1 MTEKIY
7 IRGIE
12 MAKANDLLDKQETLV
27 SGDNIKTINGI
38 SILGSGDITI
48 SGDSSSIDLSNYIT
62 KDNTTEYIPTEDY
75 NPATKIYVDKTVSNG
90 ISNIDENVYRITLTT
105 SMLGNTGNGSY
116 SLNTTDCKA
125 YADWLTWYQER
136 LGQPTALEF
145 YYNYNAYGTAGTGK
159 FPRLLGRLEFPG
171 NAFTANSDISVSGII
186 PINVNGTS
194 LTTITGTIGQAVCE
208 VAIVTIYFRT
218 DIDDNGNY
226 IPHNSFRGT
235 YSTSRYKFGN
245 DDYQKKMVDGYT
257 WLNTRTYTPTN
268 DYNATTKL
276 YVDTEIQ
283 NSASILQTNIDT
295 VQNNLDNKLPK
306 LTALH
311 VFEHTTDNAQFTN
324 WPLAGSPFATTDYVD
339 GTDVVLSSNDGMKMW
354 SIQTAG
360 YYRIIVSMNVKL
372 QEGATLGI
380 YIDRDWNQT
389 AIVDAITPKS
399 YNWICKDGSNSFTTI
414 LYLDAGS
421 MTACAVNG
429 SGALSFAGTVEMTR
443 IK

>member
-12 MAKANDLLDKQETLV
+12 MAKADDLLDKQETLV
-27 SGDNIKTINGI
+27 SGNNIKTINGT

-48 SGDSSSIDLSNYIT
+48 SGDTPAIDLSNYIT
-62 KDNTTEYIPTEDY
+62 KDNTVEYIPTEDY
-75 NPATKIYVDKTVSNG
+75 NP
-90 ISNIDENVYRITLTT
+90 
-105 SMLGNTGNGSY
+105 
-116 SLNTTDCKA
+116 
-125 YADWLTWYQER
+125 
-136 LGQPTALEF
+136 
-145 YYNYNAYGTAGTGK
+145 
-159 FPRLLGRLEFPG
+159 
-171 NAFTANSDISVSGII
+171 
-186 PINVNGTS
+186 
-194 LTTITGTIGQAVCE
+194 
-208 VAIVTIYFRT
+208 
-218 DIDDNGNY
+218 
-226 IPHNSFRGT
+226 
-235 YSTSRYKFGN
+235 
-245 DDYQKKMVDGYT
+245 
-257 WLNTRTYTPTN
+257 
-268 DYNATTKL
+268 TTKL

-283 NSASILQTNIDT
+283 NRATTLQTNIDA

-324 WPLAGSPFATTDYVD
+324 WSLAGSPFATTDYVD
-339 GTDVVLSSNDGMKMW
+339 GTDVILSSNNGMEMW

-360 YYRIIVSMNVKL
+360 YYRINVSMNVKL

-389 AIVDAITPKS
+389 PIVDAITPKS
-399 YNWICKDGSNSFTTI
+399 YNWTCKDGSNSFTTI